1 MELESKSYNILPC
14 MECKKRRA
22 DIKAGSFLCTIC
34 FEKHADYLRQKYGK
48 RKEKQSEYE
57 YWLQIALNN
66 GIPKHVFS
74 NRINLLEM
82 EFERAATQPVRKVNR
97 QRNKRIINTLA
108 KEGIEISKWQI
119 YTLVRNGITDEKE
132 IIDRLRERYGKARA
146 VN

>member
-1 MELESKSYNILPC
+1 MESKKYNILQC

-34 FEKHADYLRQKYGK
+34 FEKHANYLREKYGK

-97 QRNKRIINTLA
+97 QRNKRIIDILA
-108 KEGIEISKWQI
+108 KEVTEISKCQI
-119 YTLVRNGITDEKE
+119 
-132 IIDRLRERYGKARA
+132 
-146 VN
+146 